1 MNKNQINQTNEVNTI
16 AQRALLVGV
25 NKYSIPGSDLN
36 GCVNDVTNIR
46 DILLKYFAFD
56 VNDIRVVV
64 DERATKENII
74 NRLRWLV
81 ADAKAGDRL
90 LFHFSGH
97 GSQIRDRNGDELKD
111 QLDEILCPHDMD
123 WDGTYIVDDDL
134 GEFFGKLPKG
144 INLEVLLDCCH
155 SGTGTR
161 EACGIESLPHEL
173 SFKPRF
179 LTPPADILAR
189 VDDDDLQVRNLA
201 KGGNPLNHVL
211 FSGCKDNQTSADAYI
226 KGSYNGAFTYYFS
239 KHVRET
245 QGALSRGELIKRVR
259 ASLRFNGFRQVP
271 QLECTR
277 TDRKKKVLGMS
288 K

>member
-1 MNKNQINQTNEVNTI
+1 M

-25 NKYSIPGSDLN
+25 NKYRNPGTDLN

-46 DILLKYFAFD
+46 DILLKYLGFD
-56 VNDIRVVV
+56 VKDIRVVI
-64 DERATKENII
+64 DDRATKENIM

-81 ADAKAGDRL
+81 GDAKSGDRL

-97 GSQIRDRNGDELKD
+97 GSQIRDRDGDELKD

-123 WDGTYIVDDDL
+123 WDGMYIVDDEL

-161 EACGIESLPHEL
+161 EALGIESLPHEL

-189 VDDDDLQVRNLA
+189 VDDDDLKVRKLVR
-201 KGGNPLNHVL
+201 GGNPLNHVL

-239 KHVRET
+239 KHIRET
-245 QGALSRGELIKRVR
+245 QGTLSRGELIKRVR
-259 ASLRFNGFRQVP
+259 ASLRFNGFSQAP

-277 TDRKKKVLGMS
+277 TERKKKVLE
-288 K
+288 